1 MEKFSLISAII
12 GGFITAAFTYLI
24 QILLFKRSEKRGQ
37 ERMALLYLIR
47 ISQIVAIR
55 KALENVLKEE
65 FDTIKEQMKGL
76 EIIKGKGGEFA
87 LHLICVGFIAALQSN
102 SKVSDVISSPDMRRG
117 SNILK
122 SVLDKDKYLG
132 YKIDDQILSIL
143 PPDAILKYHF
153 FIDQISSLSSTLS
166 QWISAIESND
176 FSLLDANT
184 LFRQIIS
191 FKKVVDNAEILRS
204 SLIIKARIKK
214 KKAAGIL
221 AQQLENYAREIGTF
235 KKDMKIMGIFKDF
248 LDKAKQDKKTEI
260 AEKE

>member
-24 QILLFKRSEKRGQ
+24 HILLLKRSEKKGQ

-55 KALENVLKEE
+55 KALENVFKEE
-65 FDTIKEQMKGL
+65 IDTIKEQIKGL

-87 LHLICVGFIAALQSN
+87 LHLICVGLTVALQN
-102 SKVSDVISSPDMRRG
+102 KSKVSEIISNPDMRRG
-117 SNILK
+117 ASILK
-122 SVLDKDKYLG
+122 GFLEKDKHLG
-132 YKIDDQILSIL
+132 YKIDDQILSSL
-143 PPDAILKYHF
+143 PSDAILKYHF
-153 FIDQISSLSSTLS
+153 FIDLISSISTTLS

-176 FSLLDANT
+176 LSLLDANT
-184 LFRQIIS
+184 LFQQIMS
-191 FKKVVDNAEILRS
+191 FKKMVDNAEALRS
-204 SLIIKARIKK
+204 SLIIKARIKR

-221 AQQLENYAREIGTF
+221 AEQLGYYGREMATVVRD
-235 KKDMKIMGIFKDF
+235 KKIMGIFKEW

-260 AEKE
+260 AEK